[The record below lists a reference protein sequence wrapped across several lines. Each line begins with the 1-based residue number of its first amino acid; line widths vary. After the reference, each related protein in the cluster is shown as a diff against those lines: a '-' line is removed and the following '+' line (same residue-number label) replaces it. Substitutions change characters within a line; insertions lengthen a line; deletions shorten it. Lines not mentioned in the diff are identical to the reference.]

1 MHIYNLL
8 IMLLAPFASDRE
20 VAPVEIGAPAAPLAG
35 EPVPAPAPV
44 AAPTPAPQP
53 VAPANDPTLYWRT
66 GPGTGPQP
74 MGEPPP
80 RVGPP
85 PPPIRPARPARPD
98 RPIQWRVDVLGAIG
112 TVLFRDP
119 AYRAF
124 DGNRSALQY
133 GLTVRG
139 DTRIG
144 KGRLFLGG
152 GATYRRFDA
161 SGSLYDN
168 FSTRLRVREPI
179 AFVRLSVLAVEG
191 IDVFAQAGGGVSI
204 VDLALSSGRTATQ
217 RAIAPVAEGMAGV
230 AFYLPKRVLSGRGAS
245 RVTGGLELGAGYTW
259 RGDVS
264 VRPRVDT
271 DEEPIDTTS
280 AALGDMALRGF
291 VWRFGVFIRFQ

>member
-1 MHIYNLL
+1 M
-8 IMLLAPFASDRE
+8 
-20 VAPVEIGAPAAPLAG
+20 
-35 EPVPAPAPV
+35 
-44 AAPTPAPQP
+44 
-53 VAPANDPTLYWRT
+53 
-66 GPGTGPQP
+66 
-74 MGEPPP
+74 
-80 RVGPP
+80 
-85 PPPIRPARPARPD
+85 
-98 RPIQWRVDVLGAIG
+98 
-112 TVLFRDP
+112 
-119 AYRAF
+119 
-124 DGNRSALQY
+124 
-133 GLTVRG
+133 
-139 DTRIG
+139 
-144 KGRLFLGG
+144 FLGG

-230 AFYLPKRVLSGRGAS
+230 AFYLPKRVLSRRGAS